1 MVSVCLFAT
10 ITKAITT
17 WLNVCQKLVTRLGKK
32 ETLTQTN
39 ASSTILAKFT
49 IVSSALAQTREFKN
63 YAGNLRLP
71 VNTSTRLHMTK
82 SFVSQSCL
90 QEIECYVNDNAKEYV
105 TFDERPRRK
114 QCKAEYSAQNR
125 RHLRS

>member
-1 MVSVCLFAT
+1 M
-10 ITKAITT
+10 
-17 WLNVCQKLVTRLGKK
+17 
-32 ETLTQTN
+32 E
-39 ASSTILAKFT
+39 SSKILAKFT
-49 IVSSALAQTREFKN
+49 IVSSALARTREFEN

-71 VNTSTRLHMTK
+71 VYTSTRLYMTK

-105 TFDERPRRK
+105 TFRDERPRRK
-114 QCKAEYSAQNR
+114 QGKAKYSAQNC